1 MKRCLFAIFAAA
13 VLSAPASA
21 ADCGKD
27 YKEFWSNI
35 DREAFSRLTPEQMVD
50 LNRTT
55 LRVYDSCASGDE
67 RFTAGNLFKQLDAS
81 KYAKASDIFS
91 SGAFAPP
98 GAKTSLSSR
107 PRILRGLQR
116 QSSGR
121 RRTPRSRP

>member
-1 MKRCLFAIFAAA
+1 MKRFLFAVFATA

-21 ADCGKD
+21 ADCAKD
-27 YKEFWSNI
+27 YKDFWNNI

-55 LRVYDSCASGDE
+55 LRVYDSCTAGDE
-67 RFTAGNLFKQLDAS
+67 RFTAGSFFQQLDAS

-98 GAKTSLSSR
+98 GAKK
-107 PRILRGLQR
+107 
-116 QSSGR
+116 
-121 RRTPRSRP
+121 